1 MNLKSKNLDHLLNLA
16 LDAAQRASEAILREQ
31 KALKICTKADGSPL
45 SSADLASNEALCEVL
60 ASSDIAICSEES
72 PLNYA
77 TRKDLERFW
86 LIDPLDGTKGF
97 IRGGDEFCILL
108 ALIEGA
114 RPILSL
120 IAKPAT
126 GETYYAHAF
135 SPLYKDAKPL
145 KIAPEAYEKSRKIA
159 LLSVHHPS
167 PLNQAFLDK
176 NALTPLKISSALK
189 FIALLEGRAGV
200 YHRFES
206 LHSWDIAAG
215 DFLLNKNGGFM
226 GKFSENLL
234 KKYQNLLENSVS
246 KFENSENSAQSFQDG
261 KNSSENSA
269 KILKNSAPKFEN
281 GENLDISQ
289 DDFINYNAQ
298 TFLCP
303 HFIAVSKKE
312 FLKGLVL

>member
-1 MNLKSKNLDHLLNLA
+1 MSNLTSKNLDHLLDIA
-16 LDAAQRASEAILREQ
+16 LNAAQRAGEAILREQ
-31 KALKICTKADGSPL
+31 KNLKIYTKDDGSPL

-60 ASSDIAICSEES
+60 ASSDIAVCSEES
-72 PLNYA
+72 PLDYA
-77 TRKDLERFW
+77 TRKDLARFW

-97 IRGGDEFCILL
+97 IKGGGEFCILL
-108 ALIEGA
+108 TLIERA

-126 GETYYAHAF
+126 REIYYAHAH
-135 SPLYKDAKPL
+135 SPLYKDGKPL

-167 PLNQAFLDK
+167 PLNQAFLEK

-226 GKFSENLL
+226 GKFSGNLL
-234 KKYQNLLENSVS
+234 KKFQNSL
-246 KFENSENSAQSFQDG
+246 
-261 KNSSENSA
+261 KNGENSA
-269 KILKNSAPKFEN
+269 KIFKNSAPKFEN
-281 GENLDISQ
+281 GENLAQSFQGGENLGISQ
-289 DDFINYNAQ
+289 DDFINYNAE

-303 HFIAVSKKE
+303 HFIALSKKE